1 VTENDQP
8 LPRPAPPPSWR
19 DRIDLLGQRPDLTP
33 ARIAGGVA
41 LVLAVLVGGWLL
53 LRPPA
58 SGSTESL
65 LPMAGGSS
73 DRAASASSATTS
85 TTSAAVVAH
94 AAGAVVHPGVYEL
107 RAGARVTDLID
118 AAGGPTAEADV
129 DRLNLAALV
138 TDGERVYVPRLGE
151 AVPALDAGASG
162 GDDAA
167 AGPLDL
173 NTATLD
179 QLDELPGI
187 GPATAKAIID
197 ERETRGGI
205 RSVDD
210 LLDVR
215 GIGPAKLDAI
225 RDLVT
230 V

>member
-1 VTENDQP
+1 MTEIDRP
-8 LPRPAPPPSWR
+8 PAPPAPASWR
-19 DRIDLLGQRPDLTP
+19 ERIELLGQSPPLTP
-33 ARIAGGVA
+33 QRIAGAIA
-41 LVLAVLVGGWLL
+41 LALAVLAGAWLL
-53 LRPPA
+53 LRPPP

-65 LPMAGGSS
+65 LPVAGSAS
-73 DRAASASSATTS
+73 DRAASVS
-85 TTSAAVVAH
+85 TTTTTGRVVAH

-118 AAGGPTAEADV
+118 AAGGPTADADV
-129 DRLNLAALV
+129 NALNLAAPV
-138 TDGERVYVPRLGE
+138 TDGERVYVPRVGE
-151 AVPALDAGASG
+151 AIPAAIGVANG
-162 GDDAA
+162 GVAA
-167 AGPLDL
+167 TGPLDL
-173 NTATLD
+173 NTATLE

-197 ERETRGGI
+197 ERERRGRF

-225 RDLVT
+225 RDLVR